1 MMSEKDIPG
10 QGSVAV
16 DLATNTTMTSTG
28 EGGDDSNM
36 KQLWK
41 FIYVDMSY
49 IKSIVGILVAAEMVS
64 FNFCSGK

>member
-16 DLATNTTMTSTG
+16 DMATTAVTTNQNA
-28 EGGDDSNM
+28 DDSNM

-41 FIYVDMSY
+41 FIYIDMSFV
-49 IKSIVGILVAAEMVS
+49 KSIVGILMAAEIVR
-64 FNFCSGK
+64 